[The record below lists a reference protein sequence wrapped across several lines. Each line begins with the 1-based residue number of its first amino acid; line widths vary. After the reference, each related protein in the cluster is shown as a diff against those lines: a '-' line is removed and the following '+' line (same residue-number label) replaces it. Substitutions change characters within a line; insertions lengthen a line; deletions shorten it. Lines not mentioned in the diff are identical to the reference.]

1 MRQGVKTERV
11 LRPLLGANALP
22 SIRNVGRRKKP
33 LFPHFKKMILEKRRQ
48 VKAANV
54 ISLFY
59 LEGKLW

>member
-1 MRQGVKTERV
+1 
-11 LRPLLGANALP
+11 
-22 SIRNVGRRKKP
+22 
-33 LFPHFKKMILEKRRQ
+33 MILEKRRQ